1 MQPSSVINVSDK
13 VASELQNRRPVVAL
27 GTAALA
33 HSLPWPVNLETARL
47 AEAAAQE
54 EGATLAILA
63 VWQGKLTVGL
73 PNSEMEQMARGASAF
88 RASRRDLHNAH
99 VRGLTVA
106 TTVAASMYIAFQSGI
121 RLLAAGALGGATH
134 GGEHNWDI
142 SADLIELSRTPVGVI
157 SAGGRSVLNLARTG
171 EILESYGVPVI
182 GYRTDW
188 FHSFYL
194 CSGGHPVSAR
204 ADSPEEAAVLL
215 AAHWG
220 FHGAGIVVAQPTPE
234 AVALTPDELHP
245 ALEAVEREA
254 KRDCVRDKDLPAF
267 LMNRLN
273 RLVGGKA
280 IKAYQAILVAN
291 VRLAAQIARKG
302 NFVSREGG
310 GTAETG
316 DTGRL
321 DQGN

>member
-1 MQPSSVINVSDK
+1 MQPLFPIDVREH
-13 VASELQNRRPVVAL
+13 VASELQNGQPVVAL

-33 HSLPWPVNLETARL
+33 HSLPWPVNLETVRL

-63 VWQGKLTVGL
+63 IWQGKPTVGVA
-73 PNSEMEQMARGASAF
+73 PSEMEQLARGASAF
-88 RASRRDLHNAH
+88 RASRRDLHNAC
-99 VRGLTVA
+99 VRGLTAA

-121 RLLAAGALGGATH
+121 RLLAAGAIGGATQ

-142 SADLIELSRTPVGVI
+142 SADLIELSRTPVAVI
-157 SAGGRSVLNLARTG
+157 NGGGRSVLNLARTG

-182 GYRTDW
+182 GYRTDF

-204 ADSPEEAAVLL
+204 ADTPEEVAVLL

-220 FHGAGIVVAQPTPE
+220 FHGAGVVVTQPTPE
-234 AVALTPDELHP
+234 AVALTPDELQP
-245 ALEAVEREA
+245 ALESVEREA
-254 KRDCVRDKDLPAF
+254 KRERVRDKDLPPF
-267 LMNRLN
+267 LMSRLN
-273 RLVGGKA
+273 RLVGGKPL
-280 IKAYQAILVAN
+280 KAYQAILVAN

-302 NFVSREGG
+302 NFGNQGSL
-310 GTAETG
+310 AG
-316 DTGRL
+316 DN
-321 DQGN
+321 GNR